1 MCAQSVTA
9 GSGLSASCSMCAISS
24 HGGLVRDAATYIQ
37 KKKWMQVRATCTC
50 FLNGFIAFSTP
61 HGGAGRLKFCHQ

>member
-24 HGGLVRDAATYIQ
+24 HGGLVRDVATYIQ
-37 KKKWMQVRATCTC
+37 KK
-50 FLNGFIAFSTP
+50 NGCKCGPHVCAF
-61 HGGAGRLKFCHQ
+61 